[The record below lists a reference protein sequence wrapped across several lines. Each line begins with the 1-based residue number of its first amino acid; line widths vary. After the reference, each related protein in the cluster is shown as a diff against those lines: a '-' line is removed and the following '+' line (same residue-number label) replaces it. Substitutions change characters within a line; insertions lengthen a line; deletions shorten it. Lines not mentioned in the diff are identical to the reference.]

1 MHDGRKR
8 SLSQQWS
15 SFIND
20 AKAFMDYI
28 TPPDD
33 SEPPKYRANP
43 WKRHLEEKAALEAR
57 VKRLYSAI
65 HQLKID
71 VSDLE
76 ANDAATVQLY
86 KKTKDLEEK
95 AEELEMQL
103 NDSEEFK
110 DGLYKQIEELKQKN
124 AELQAD
130 YEGEVRSV
138 AEHGRQIK
146 RNRGAYE
153 KDLRHEAQQSE
164 LRVQHAKMEG
174 HLLALQQRRDNR
186 SSPRG
191 PSLVPLAYQ

>member
-8 SLSQQWS
+8 SLSQQRS

-20 AKAFMDYI
+20 AKAFMDYLN
-28 TPPDD
+28 PPAD

-57 VKRLYSAI
+57 VKRLYSAN

-71 VSDLE
+71 VSNLE
-76 ANDAATVQLY
+76 ANDAITARLY
-86 KKTKDLEEK
+86 KKNKDLEEK
-95 AEELEMQL
+95 SEELEMQL

-110 DGLYKQIEELKQKN
+110 DGLYKRIEELKQKN

-146 RNRGAYE
+146 RNREAYE
-153 KDLRHEAQQSE
+153 KDLRHEALQSE
-164 LRVQHAKMEG
+164 LRVKHARMEG
-174 HLLALQQRRDNR
+174 HLSALQQRRENS

-191 PSLVPLAYQ
+191 PSLVPPAD